1 MLVIHSYLR
10 YIVLFFIIA
19 SIVKSIIGIKNDIK
33 YTDNDKKL
41 NSLAVIFSHLQ
52 LLIGLYLYF
61 TSPTVK
67 IALENMAEAMKSK
80 ELRFWSVEHI
90 SMMIIAIT
98 LITVGNAMAKRVND
112 SKAKYKK
119 ILIFFTLALIIIF
132 IAIPWPW
139 SAVSRQPF

>member
-1 MLVIHSYLR
+1 M
-10 YIVLFFIIA
+10 FIIA
-19 SIVKSIIGIKNDIK
+19 SIVKSINGIKNDIK

-132 IAIPWPW
+132 MAIPWPW